1 MSDERATPTGVLAV
15 VRRGAQAT
23 PELRQGLGLTV
34 ALALLGACGRVV
46 VPVLTQQVIDRGLT
60 GNHVRVGLV
69 VQLSAGGAGLI
80 VLTAI
85 VNRTT
90 RVRLA
95 RASERSLFALRTN
108 AFDHIHQLSLAH
120 HTEERRGSLVARVTS
135 DVETLAQ
142 FFSWGGV
149 MWLVNGAVMLAVAVT
164 MAVYDWRLAIVAI
177 AVISPLLLVLR
188 ALQPRMLRA
197 YEELRRHYGDV
208 LASVSEAV
216 TGAAVIRAFGTQDR
230 TRAKVQRSIDAHR
243 GSWVKSGTLSALL
256 FPSGEVFAVF
266 TIAAVVLVGVWLGPA
281 SGLTAGRMVAFLFL
295 VNLFLDPVAE
305 FTEIIEQTQ
314 TAVAGWRRV
323 LDILDTPIDV
333 PDAPAHAATPLPATP
348 PTVELDRVSFAY
360 LEGRPVLHDVTA
372 TLPAGRAIAL
382 VGATGSGKSTLA
394 KLLVRLADPTA
405 GAIRVHGID
414 LRDVALRDLR
424 RRIVLVPQESFL
436 FDTTITANVRFAN
449 PNATEADVRLAFAE
463 LGLDEWLDG
472 LPAQLDTHVGE
483 RGEHLSVGERQ
494 LVALARAYLANPA
507 CLLLDEAT
515 SAVDPAT
522 ETRLARAL
530 ESLARGRTSITIAHR
545 LSTAERADLVL
556 VLEQGV
562 LVEQGSHAE
571 LLKRGGTYAALHRSW
586 MDASAAEAGVT
597 TSS

>member
-1 MSDERATPTGVLAV
+1 MSDTAPSGVV
-15 VRRGAQAT
+15 SVMRRGARAT
-23 PELRQGLGLTV
+23 PELRDGLALTV
-34 ALALLGACGRVV
+34 ALALVGAAGRVV
-46 VPVLTQQVIDRGLT
+46 IPVLTQQVIDRGLT
-60 GNHVRVGLV
+60 GDHVRTGLV
-69 VQLSAGGAGLI
+69 IRLSAIAAGLI
-80 VLTAI
+80 FVTALL
-85 VNRTT
+85 NRWT

-95 RASERSLFALRTN
+95 RASEHSLFALRTK

-120 HTEERRGSLVARVTS
+120 HTEERRGALVARVTS
-135 DVETLAQ
+135 DVETLSQ

-149 MWLVNGAVMLAVAVT
+149 MWLVNGAVMLAVAIT
-164 MAVYDWRLAIVAI
+164 MFVYDWRLAIVAI
-177 AVISPLLLVLR
+177 VVISPLLLVLR

-197 YEELRRHYGDV
+197 YDELRRDYGDV

-216 TGAAVIRAFGTQDR
+216 TGAAVIRAFGTQQR

-243 GSWVKSGTLSALL
+243 RSWVKSGTLSALL

-266 TIAAVVLVGVWLGPA
+266 TIAAVVIAGVWLGPA

-323 LDILDTPIDV
+323 LDVLDTPIDV
-333 PDAPAHAATPLPATP
+333 PDVVAGTVALPTSP
-348 PTVELDRVSFAY
+348 PTIELEHVSFAY
-360 LEGRPVLHDVTA
+360 LADRPVLHDVT
-372 TLPAGRAIAL
+372 TRIPAGRAVAL

-394 KLLVRLADPTA
+394 KLLVRLADPTS
-405 GAIRVHGID
+405 GAIRVHGVD
-414 LRDVALRDLR
+414 VRDIALRDLR
-424 RRIVLVPQESFL
+424 RQLVLVPQETFL
-436 FDTTITANVRFAN
+436 FDATIVANVRFAN
-449 PNATEADVRLAFAE
+449 PDATEADVRLAFAE
-463 LGLDEWLDG
+463 LGLDDWLDG
-472 LPAQLDTHVGE
+472 LPAGLDTHVGE

-494 LVALARAYLANPA
+494 LVALARAYVANPT

-545 LSTAERADLVL
+545 LSTAERSDRVL
-556 VLEQGV
+556 VLDQGR
-562 LVEQGSHAE
+562 LVEEGTHDE
-571 LLKRGGTYAALHRSW
+571 LLTADGVYAALHRSW
-586 MDASAAEAGVT
+586 MDASAADAGVT
-597 TSS
+597 TTS